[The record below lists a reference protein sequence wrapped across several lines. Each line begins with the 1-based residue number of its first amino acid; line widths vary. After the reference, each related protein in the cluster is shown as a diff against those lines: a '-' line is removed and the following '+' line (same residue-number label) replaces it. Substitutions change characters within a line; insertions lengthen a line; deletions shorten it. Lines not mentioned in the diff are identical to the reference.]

1 MDRRQGDLDS
11 YYADPGLAFR
21 ELNWKATKNLED
33 MCESSKLA
41 FFICLKSNKLFE
53 LGRDLWNWTVKNPTG
68 FAQI

>member
-33 MCESSKLA
+33 MCESSIVYPSKLI
-41 FFICLKSNKLFE
+41 FFICLKFE
-53 LGRDLWNWTVKNPTG
+53 LINRW
-68 FAQI
+68 